1 MLKWIGQ
8 CEVIL
13 CQTAVIP
20 MSLAEAEAMQADH
33 DKFQPVLNDAH
44 PEAVQCAAR
53 ASYLL
58 QSVSADHPRRADFQS
73 VAESVA
79 ERWQKLVYAAEEKH
93 KLLIAAT
100 NWCAF
105 LDFHSSL

>member
-1 MLKWIGQ
+1 M
-8 CEVIL
+8 
-13 CQTAVIP
+13 QT
-20 MSLAEAEAMQADH
+20 DH

-58 QSVSADHPRRADFQS
+58 QSVAADHPRRADFQA

-100 NWCAF
+100 NWYF
-105 LDFHSSL
+105 RFVIISGDHILLTLFIIV

>member
-1 MLKWIGQ
+1 M
-8 CEVIL
+8 IL
-13 CQTAVIP
+13 YQTAVIP
-20 MSLAEAEAMQADH
+20 TSLAEAEAMQTDH
-33 DKFQPVLNDAH
+33 DKFQPLLNDAH

-58 QSVSADHPRRADFQS
+58 QSVSADHPRRADFQA

-93 KLLIAAT
+93 KLLMAAA
-100 NWCAF
+100 NWYALCDRGF
-105 LDFHSSL
+105 RIKNYVRVV